1 MNILIADDHAVVRK
15 GLAQIL
21 LESSLIARIAEA
33 GSGQEVVQAL
43 EKDRFDVVVLDL
55 NMPEM
60 SGFQVL
66 EHIIATHPETPVLVL
81 SMHDE
86 EQYGVRVLRAGAA
99 GYVAKGTAPDTLLD
113 AVVRVA
119 NGKRYISPA
128 LAEKLLDVLDDAGD
142 TPLHASLSDRELDV
156 LHGIVDGHSLTHIG
170 KQLNVSVKTVSTY
183 RSRILEKLHLD
194 SNAELVKYAMQQGL
208 FGPS

>member
-1 MNILIADDHAVVRK
+1 MNILIADDHAIVRK

-21 LESSLIARIAEA
+21 LESDLIARIAEA
-33 GSGQEVVQAL
+33 GSGQEVLDAL
-43 EKDRFDVVVLDL
+43 ARDRFDVVVLDL

-66 EHIIATHPETPVLVL
+66 EHIISAYPDTPVLVL

-113 AVVRVA
+113 AVARVA
-119 NGKRYISPA
+119 DGRRYISPT
-128 LAEKLLDVLDDAGD
+128 LAEKLLDVLDDPND
-142 TPLHASLSDRELDV
+142 TPLHASLSDREFDV
-156 LHGIVDGHSLTHIG
+156 LHGIVNGHSLTRIG
-170 KQLNVSVKTVSTY
+170 EQLNVSVKTVSTY

-194 SNAELVKYAMQQGL
+194 SNAELVKYAMQHDL
-208 FGPS
+208 FGPV